1 MRVVKKGLFIINQT
15 HTTSI
20 CPIIGEDD
28 FPILYISKE
37 LATDEY
43 NDCENDFNEEINKG
57 VRDTDDDI
65 ELCVD
70 EVNVVSD
77 GSNLFLEDAISGQ
90 RLKIDGFTVETA
102 EMSKNIPRKVY
113 KKSNLINDSRN
124 PEP

>member
-43 NDCENDFNEEINKG
+43 NDCENDFNEEINNFYRVEDSCHVYYVG
-57 VRDTDDDI
+57 VRMAGP
-65 ELCVD
+65 
-70 EVNVVSD
+70 S
-77 GSNLFLEDAISGQ
+77 SNPSQ
-90 RLKIDGFTVETA
+90 
-102 EMSKNIPRKVY
+102 
-113 KKSNLINDSRN
+113 
-124 PEP
+124 